1 MSYVFF
7 FFFKQKTAYELR
19 ISDWSSDVC
28 SSDLVLL
35 FVSGSGAREAYAY
48 RAGLVPARISGTIT
62 VPGGFPIILTP
73 ITATLLHGSIAH
85 LGFNMVMFYY
95 LGRMVEGVLGS
106 GRLLILYVAGAYAA
120 AFAEYLV
127 SPESTVPVIGA
138 SGAVSAVLGAYAI
151 YFGNRTAPKT
161 GRAHG

>member
-1 MSYVFF
+1 M
-7 FFFKQKTAYELR
+7 
-19 ISDWSSDVC
+19 
-28 SSDLVLL
+28 
-35 FVSGSGAREAYAY
+35 
-48 RAGLVPARISGTIT
+48 AGLVPARISGTIT

-120 AFAEYLV
+120 AFAECLV
-127 SPESTVPVIGA
+127 SPESNVPEIGRA
-138 SGAVSAVLGAYAI
+138 SCRESVCTYVLISVVAVS
-151 YFGNRTAPKT
+151 
-161 GRAHG
+161 